1 MHGSVLNV
9 LTNVNQTQSILPRL
23 PHDGATIDVFF
34 KWHFK
39 YKSLYMLENVH
50 ANMMMVVL
58 RNLIETPLY
67 KDLNV
72 IIHKK

>member
-1 MHGSVLNV
+1 
-9 LTNVNQTQSILPRL
+9 
-23 PHDGATIDVFF
+23 
-34 KWHFK
+34 
-39 YKSLYMLENVH
+39 MLENVH